1 MTEEE
6 KRNKVQ
12 QIMLMAMRA
21 MQLRDAMFTELKEK
35 LNAFI
40 FKTIGFDREDKII
53 YESLLK
59 KVNDGTE
66 ALDIEKFD
74 LNASERLLDLMERKL
89 KRYQEQ
95 NEDSNE

>member
-6 KRNKVQ
+6 KCIKVQ

-21 MQLRDAMFTELKEK
+21 VQLRDDLFTELKEK
-35 LNAFI
+35 LNDFI

-66 ALDIEKFD
+66 SLDIENFD
-74 LNASERLLDLMERKL
+74 LDASKRLLDLMERKL
-89 KRYQEQ
+89 KRYQKKE
-95 NEDSNE
+95 EDSNE